1 MNARKDLG
9 TDVSIKEMQNVISV
23 KELMTR
29 DIIFVEA
36 QASILEVAM
45 KMTEHNVDSVIV
57 KREDVIEGIITE
69 KDIVSKT
76 TAKNMLPSEVR
87 ACEIMSSP
95 IISIRPS
102 IGVIEAAKHMLRS
115 DIRRLA
121 VMDGEV
127 ILGMITYK
135 DIMAIS
141 PGLNTILQNLIEL
154 HRERE
159 LLKVTDVERG
169 ICQRCGS
176 MSDILI
182 EINGLNLCEDCCE
195 EEGYYD

>member
-45 KMTEHNVDSVIV
+45 HMTEHNVDSVVV
-57 KREDVIEGIITE
+57 KRENAIAGIITE

-76 TAKNMLPSEVR
+76 TAKNMLPAEVR

-102 IGVIEAAKHMLRS
+102 TGVIEAAKHMLRS

-121 VMDGEV
+121 VMDGDA
-127 ILGMITYK
+127 IQGMITYK

-176 MSDILI
+176 MSDYLI
-182 EINGLNLCEDCCE
+182 EVNGLNLCEDCCE